1 MLLMSQE
8 KHQIQASM
16 EKGGVPVESTRSRPT
31 RESELEAY
39 LNLVFDDLLLKDNG
53 RTRQDIEAYYFLR
66 VLSLL

>member
-1 MLLMSQE
+1 
-8 KHQIQASM
+8 M

-39 LNLVFDDLLLKDNG
+39 INQVFDDLLLKDNG
-53 RTRQDIEAYYFLR
+53 RTRLDIEAYYFLR